1 MKKIC
6 ILFLIMINVLSFA
19 SENKLSQIKTM
30 RFYVSEIAYNN
41 GKEMKSEYEVV
52 LKLPDKIKKTVFFPE
67 MNKGEIYLYENGMK
81 TVYLPFFKQFTQ
93 QKANADENRI
103 INFFKEIISLDK
115 NDRTFKEKYYSKNL
129 NELKMSTGETIKF
142 KQLELADNFL
152 IPKNIE
158 IQDKGIKI
166 ANLSLKEIKINNTF
180 SENEFKLE
188 KNPLGNN

>member
-1 MKKIC
+1 
-6 ILFLIMINVLSFA
+6 MINIVAFA

-30 RFYVSEIAYNN
+30 KFYVNEIAYNN
-41 GKEMKSEYEVV
+41 GKEIKSEYEVI

-115 NDRTFKEKYYSKNL
+115 TDKTFKEKYYSKNL

-142 KQLELADNFL
+142 NKLELADNFL
-152 IPKNIE
+152 IPRDIE

-188 KNPLGNN
+188 KNPSGKN